1 VSKVLAIAYSCRIAT
16 DPDANTASHE
26 EMVGAMRGEMFRAG
40 WKGCRVTRFQQHGG
54 KSFVEI
60 EAGVSPFT
68 LDYLR
73 AFKAPPP
80 PPVAEPAPSSQ
91 QGSLL

>member
-1 VSKVLAIAYSCRIAT
+1 MSNVLAIAYSCRIVP
-16 DPDANTASHE
+16 DPDVNTASHE

-40 WKGCRVTRFQQHGG
+40 WKGCKVTRFQQHAG
-54 KSFVEI
+54 KSYVEI
-60 EAGVSPFT
+60 EAGVSPLT

-80 PPVAEPAPSSQ
+80 PVAEPAPSSQ
-91 QGSLL
+91 PQGSLL